1 MGYLAIKDNFLSEKE
16 CDFLIKYL
24 KKQKV
29 NFDSSTS
36 YRYFRVMDIPFYH
49 VRVSF
54 LWSKIL
60 RRISEQFPNLR
71 LSHGQIVEWTPG
83 TFKKPHVDVDIPP
96 KNSVGTGIIDWTTVC
111 YLNENFL
118 GGETLVDK
126 RYIEPKKGRVVAF
139 NSKILPH
146 GVNMVDRDSRYT
158 LIIWW
163 SEMKPFYGNER

>member
-1 MGYLAIKDNFLSEKE
+1 MGYLAIKDNFLSENE
-16 CDFLIKYL
+16 CDFLIEYF

-60 RRISEQFPNLR
+60 RRISKQFPDLR

-83 TFKKPHVDVDIPP
+83 TFKKPHLDVDIPP
-96 KNSVGTGIIDWTTVC
+96 ENSVGTGIIDWTTVFFIRL
-111 YLNENFL
+111 Y
-118 GGETLVDK
+118 
-126 RYIEPKKGRVVAF
+126 
-139 NSKILPH
+139 
-146 GVNMVDRDSRYT
+146 
-158 LIIWW
+158 
-163 SEMKPFYGNER
+163 FY

>member
-1 MGYLAIKDNFLSEKE
+1 
-16 CDFLIKYL
+16 
-24 KKQKV
+24 
-29 NFDSSTS
+29 
-36 YRYFRVMDIPFYH
+36 MDIPFYH

-118 GGETLVDK
+118 GGQTLVDK